1 MPHIRPIT
9 DLRNTNEISEICH
22 ARPEPVF
29 ITKNG
34 YGDLVI
40 MSIETYEAITAT
52 AAIDTAIAE
61 AEAEY
66 EQNGQ
71 LFDAKDVLASIRR
84 KHFG

>member
-9 DLRNTNEISEICH
+9 DLRNTNEISEICN
-22 ARPEPVF
+22 ARKEPVF

-40 MSIETYEAITAT
+40 MSIATYESMLDTAGT
-52 AAIDTAIAE
+52 DSAIAE

-66 EQNGQ
+66 NSNGIMH
-71 LFDAKDVLASIRR
+71 DAKEALKTLRR
-84 KHFG
+84 KRFG